1 MGQRGMH
8 SQTSWMRCPYLPLPP
23 GSLPNGQHIASY
35 ASITS
40 TSAANS
46 ASSGESS
53 VQPSSASAQSS
64 FVERRCLV
72 PGHRSATQWRCEAGE
87 LTQVCHQGRRSPTAI
102 CFLGYLAE
110 RQGPGEEGRIECRH
124 RDLRLLAD
132 HSYPLVETINHE
144 RMPVLLAREE
154 GFETWLTGPPDEAFS
169 LAQQSPPDR
178 MKIVQE

>member
-1 MGQRGMH
+1 LCQR
-8 SQTSWMRCPYLPLPP
+8 
-23 GSLPNGQHIASY
+23 
-35 ASITS
+35 
-40 TSAANS
+40 
-46 ASSGESS
+46 
-53 VQPSSASAQSS
+53 
-64 FVERRCLV
+64 
-72 PGHRSATQWRCEAGE
+72 HRSATQWRCEAGE
-87 LTQVCHQGRRSPTAI
+87 LTLVCHQGRRSPTPI

-169 LAQQSPPDR
+169 LAQQYPPDR
-178 MKIVQE
+178 MRIVQEAFYKEDWEGFPEPAEARNRLGVAVRAPCWALQGNHFPKKERAAGNRRP

>member
-1 MGQRGMH
+1 MH

-124 RDLRLLAD
+124 RDLRL
-132 HSYPLVETINHE
+132 SLVETINQE
-144 RMPVLLAREE
+144 RMPVLLTREE
-154 GFETWLTGPPDEAFS
+154 GFETWLTGPPDEVFS
-169 LAQQSPPDR
+169 LARSSTLQ
-178 MKIVQE
+178 IA